1 MINRKASLSLLL
13 SLIILA
19 LSACSDR
26 SINTP
31 EETPASDGQTYTLRI
46 TAGPSSE
53 TRSIIKDRNSKGI
66 LLEWNEGM
74 FDLNIAFVQGRKV
87 RLQRGVEVL
96 DTKGEYCTFEVTLP
110 KGIDADQEFDL
121 YGIVAQDILL
131 KNNRLMVGVGAR
143 PLYELTKYSNNK
155 DGYVPV
161 YFCTTG
167 VSVFDEEIKAEFV
180 HLGSLAVVT
189 LKNTSDK
196 PWRLAGMAVRPTDGG
211 TEFYHKGSLP
221 FVGNA
226 EIPYLNI
233 MNLKE
238 APVDYMTAVTYPDV
252 TIAPGET
259 QHLGFWFRANTESTP
274 EVSLV
279 AYDAERRKGITSTNT
294 RPARPGAM
302 QPGKA
307 YNLYAEWSGT
317 ELKLVDSF
325 DKELPTDLPTIKF
338 TLNSVPAEGIYLS
351 ISPSNQE
358 AESTAWI
365 DLNANGTFDPGEAI
379 TEFQK
384 DLRNDNMTL
393 YKPMETTLTIHGDI
407 SGFAVS
413 GVSKNVS
420 NKKVMV
426 NWLTSLE
433 VSDNSPLKSL
443 VVYNGDIKS
452 ADLSGLTR
460 LEELEWVANGT
471 ETITLPTDGKT
482 LQSVIVSGNP
492 DLKTIDISTI
502 PNTIML
508 FLEGNGLTSITCPT
522 SFTNLWIG
530 SLNGNKL
537 DKLALESFM
546 VHLNK
551 AGEKYYNWMYSL
563 DISNNPGSADAD
575 TSIAAAKGW
584 MVINTT
590 E

>member
-74 FDLNIAFVQGRKV
+74 FDLNIAFVQEGKV

-96 DTKGEYCTFEVTLP
+96 ETNGENCTFEVTLP
-110 KGIDADQEFDL
+110 KGIDADKKFDL

-161 YFCTTG
+161 YFCAEK
-167 VSVFDEEIKAEFV
+167 VSVFDKEIKAEFV

-189 LKNTSDK
+189 LKNNSDK
-196 PWRLAGMAVRPTDGG
+196 PWHLAGMAVRPADGV

-221 FVGNA
+221 FAGNA

-233 MNLKE
+233 MNLTE

-252 TIAPGET
+252 TIRQGET
-259 QHLGFWFRANTESTP
+259 QHLGFWFRATNTESTP
-274 EVSLV
+274 KVSLV
-279 AYDAERRKGITSTNT
+279 AYDADGREEIFSTNT

-302 QPGKA
+302 QPGRA

-317 ELKLVDSF
+317 ELKLVNSF

-338 TLNSVPAEGIYLS
+338 TLNSAPAEGIYLS

-384 DLRNDNMTL
+384 DLREDNMTL
-393 YKPMETTLTIHGDI
+393 YKSMETTLTIHGDI

-413 GVSKNVS
+413 GVSNEKRE
-420 NKKVMV
+420 ML

-433 VSDNSPLKSL
+433 VSDNSPLENL
-443 VVYNGDIKS
+443 VVYNGQITS
-452 ADLSGLTR
+452 VDLSGLTR
-460 LEELEWVANGT
+460 LKELEWVANGT
-471 ETITLPTDGKT
+471 ETFTLPTDGKT
-482 LQSVIVSGNP
+482 LQSVIISANP
-492 DLKTIDISTI
+492 GLKAIDISSAANLTV
-502 PNTIML
+502 L
-508 FLEGNGLTSITCPT
+508 FLEENGLTSITTPT
-522 SFTNLWIG
+522 IFNGLWIG
-530 SLNGNKL
+530 SLKSNQLERAPLENYMRSLNKGEQ
-537 DKLALESFM
+537 KLAE
-546 VHLNK
+546 
-551 AGEKYYNWMYSL
+551 WMFTL
-563 DISNNPGSADAD
+563 DISDNPGSAKAD
-575 TSIAAAKGW
+575 TSIATAKGW
-584 MVINTT
+584 SVTHDV

>member
-13 SLIILA
+13 SLIILT

-46 TAGPSSE
+46 TAGPSPE

-66 LLEWNEGM
+66 ILKWNEGM
-74 FDLNIAFVQGRKV
+74 FDLNIAFVQEGKI

-96 DTKGEYCTFEVTLP
+96 ETKGEYCTFEVTLP
-110 KGIDADQEFDL
+110 KGIDADKKFDL

-131 KNNRLMVGVGAR
+131 KNGRLMVGVGAR
-143 PLYELTKYSNNK
+143 PLYELTKYSNNQ

-161 YFCTTG
+161 YFCTKE
-167 VSVFDEEIKAEFV
+167 VSVFDKKIKADFV

-189 LKNTSDK
+189 LKNSSDK
-196 PWRLAGMAVRPTDGG
+196 PWRLAGMAVRPTDGA

-226 EIPYLNI
+226 RIPYLNI

-279 AYDAERRKGITSTNT
+279 AYNPDGPKEIISTNT
-294 RPARPGAM
+294 RPARSGAM
-302 QPGKA
+302 QPGRA
-307 YNLYAEWSGT
+307 YNLYADWSGT
-317 ELKLVDSF
+317 ELKLVAPF
-325 DKELPTDLPTIKF
+325 DKEPPSDLPTIKF
-338 TLNSVPAEGIYLS
+338 TLNDVPTEGILLS

-365 DLNANGTFDPGEAI
+365 DLNANGTLDPGEAI
-379 TEFQK
+379 TEFQY
-384 DLRNDNMTL
+384 DLRKDNMTL
-393 YKPMETTLTIHGDI
+393 YKPTETTLTIHGDI

-413 GVSKNVS
+413 GVSNKN
-420 NKKVMV
+420 KEMI

-433 VSDNSPLKSL
+433 VSDNSPLSTL
-443 VVYNGDIKS
+443 VVYNGQIKS
-452 ADLSGLTR
+452 ADLSGLKR
-460 LEELEWVANGT
+460 LKELEWVANGT
-471 ETITLPTDGKT
+471 EALRLPTNGQT

-492 DLKTIDISTI
+492 GLKTIDISTA

-508 FLEGNGLTSITCPT
+508 FLEENGLTSITCPA
-522 SFTNLWIG
+522 SFKDLWIG
-530 SLNGNKL
+530 SLKGNKL
-537 DKLALESFM
+537 DKLALQSFM
-546 VHLNK
+546 LHLNK
-551 AGEKYYNWMYSL
+551 AGQKYYNWMYSL
-563 DISNNPGSADAD
+563 DISENPGSAEAD
-575 TSIAAAKGW
+575 TSAAVAKGW
-584 MVINTT
+584 MVINGVK
-590 E
+590 

>member
-1 MINRKASLSLLL
+1 MINRKVSLSLLL

-46 TAGPSSE
+46 TAGPSPE

-66 LLEWNEGM
+66 ILKWNEGM
-74 FDLNIAFVQGRKV
+74 FDLNIAFVQEGKV

-96 DTKGEYCTFEVTLP
+96 ETKGEYCTFEVTLP
-110 KGIDADQEFDL
+110 KGIDADKKFDL

-131 KNNRLMVGVGAR
+131 KNDRLMVGVGAR
-143 PLYELTKYSNNK
+143 PLYELTKYSNNQ

-161 YFCTTG
+161 YFCTKE
-167 VSVFDEEIKAEFV
+167 VSVFDKEIKADFV

-189 LKNTSDK
+189 LKNSSDK

-233 MNLKE
+233 MDLTE

-252 TIAPGET
+252 TIGPKET
-259 QHLGFWFRANTESTP
+259 QHLGFWFRATNKESTP

-279 AYDAERRKGITSTNT
+279 AYDPEGEGEIVSVNT
-294 RPARPGAM
+294 LPARTAM
-302 QPGKA
+302 QPGRA

-317 ELKLVDSF
+317 ELKLVAPF
-325 DKELPTDLPTIKF
+325 DKEPPSDLPTIKF
-338 TLNSVPAEGIYLS
+338 TLNDVPTEGILLS
-351 ISPSNQE
+351 ISPSSQE
-358 AESTAWI
+358 AESNAWI

-379 TEFQK
+379 TEFQY
-384 DLRNDNMTL
+384 DLRKDNMTL
-393 YKPMETTLTIHGDI
+393 YKPTETTLTIHGDI

-413 GVSKNVS
+413 GVS
-420 NKKVMV
+420 NKKKEMI

-433 VSDNSPLKSL
+433 VSDNSPLSTL
-443 VVYNGDIKS
+443 VVYNGAIKS
-452 ADLSGLTR
+452 ADLSGLKR
-460 LEELEWVANGT
+460 LKELEWVANGT
-471 ETITLPTDGKT
+471 EALTLPINGQT

-492 DLKTIDISTI
+492 GLKSIDISTV

-508 FLEGNGLTSITCPT
+508 FLEENGLTSITCPA
-522 SFTNLWIG
+522 SFKDLWIG
-530 SLNGNKL
+530 SLKGNKL
-537 DKLALESFM
+537 DKLALQSFM
-546 VHLNK
+546 LHLNK
-551 AGEKYYNWMYSL
+551 AGQKYYNWMYSL
-563 DISNNPGSADAD
+563 DISKNPGSADAD
-575 TSIAAAKGW
+575 TSAAAAKGW
-584 MVINTT
+584 TVINGV

>member
-1 MINRKASLSLLL
+1 MINRKVSLSLLL

-31 EETPASDGQTYTLRI
+31 EETPTSDGQTYTLRI

-66 LLEWNEGM
+66 ILKWNEGM
-74 FDLNIAFVQGRKV
+74 FDLNIAFVQEGKV

-96 DTKGEYCTFEVTLP
+96 ETKGEYCTFEVTLP
-110 KGIDADQEFDL
+110 KGIDADKKFDL
-121 YGIVAQDILL
+121 YGIVAQNILL
-131 KNNRLMVGVGAR
+131 KNGRLMVGVGAR
-143 PLYELTKYSNNK
+143 PLYELTKYSNNQ

-161 YFCTTG
+161 YFCTKE
-167 VSVFDEEIKAEFV
+167 VSVFDKEIKADFV

-189 LKNTSDK
+189 LKNSSDK
-196 PWRLAGMAVRPTDGG
+196 PWRLAGMAVRPADKV

-226 EIPYLNI
+226 RIPYLNI

-252 TIAPGET
+252 TIASGET

-279 AYDAERRKGITSTNT
+279 AYDADGGKEIISTKT
-294 RPARPGAM
+294 LPARPGAM

-317 ELKLVDSF
+317 ELKLVAPF
-325 DKELPTDLPTIKF
+325 DKEPPSDLPTIKF
-338 TLNSVPAEGIYLS
+338 TLNDVPTEGILLS
-351 ISPSNQE
+351 ISPSSQE

-379 TEFQK
+379 TEFQY
-384 DLRNDNMTL
+384 DLRKDNMTL
-393 YKPMETTLTIHGDI
+393 YKPTETTLTIHGDI

-413 GVSKNVS
+413 GVS
-420 NKKVMV
+420 NKDKEMI

-433 VSDNSPLKSL
+433 VSDNSPLSTL
-443 VVYNGDIKS
+443 VVYNGQIKS
-452 ADLSGLTR
+452 GDLSGLKR
-460 LEELEWVANGT
+460 LKELEWVANGT

-492 DLKTIDISTI
+492 GLKTIDISTA

-508 FLEGNGLTSITCPT
+508 FLEENGLTSITCPA
-522 SFTNLWIG
+522 SFKDLWIG
-530 SLNGNKL
+530 SLKGNKL
-537 DKLALESFM
+537 DKLALQSFM
-546 VHLNK
+546 LHLNK
-551 AGEKYYNWMYSL
+551 AGQKYYNWMYSL
-563 DISNNPGSADAD
+563 DISENPGSADAD
-575 TSIAAAKGW
+575 TSAAVAKGW
-584 MVINTT
+584 MVINGVK
-590 E
+590 

>member
-1 MINRKASLSLLL
+1 MINRKISLSLLL

-19 LSACSDR
+19 LSACTDR

-31 EETPASDGQTYTLRI
+31 EETPSSDGQTYTLRI
-46 TAGPSSE
+46 TAGPSPE

-66 LLEWNEGM
+66 ILKWNEGM
-74 FDLNIAFVQGRKV
+74 FDLNIAFVQEGKV

-96 DTKGEYCTFEVTLP
+96 ETKGEYCTFEVTLP
-110 KGIDADQEFDL
+110 KGIDADKKFDL
-121 YGIVAQDILL
+121 YGIVAQNILL
-131 KNNRLMVGVGAR
+131 KNGRLMVGVGAR
-143 PLYELTKYSNNK
+143 PLYELTKYSNNQ

-161 YFCTTG
+161 YFCTKE
-167 VSVFDEEIKAEFV
+167 VSVFDKEIKADFV

-189 LKNTSDK
+189 LKNSSDK
-196 PWRLAGMAVRPTDGG
+196 PWRLAGMAVRPADKV

-226 EIPYLNI
+226 RIPYLNI

-252 TIAPGET
+252 TIASGET

-279 AYDAERRKGITSTNT
+279 AYDADGGKEIISTKT
-294 RPARPGAM
+294 LPARPGAM

-317 ELKLVDSF
+317 ELKLAAPF
-325 DKELPTDLPTIKF
+325 DKEPPSDLPTIKF
-338 TLNSVPAEGIYLS
+338 TLNDVPTEGILLS
-351 ISPSNQE
+351 ISPSSQE

-379 TEFQK
+379 TEFQY
-384 DLRNDNMTL
+384 DLRKDNMTL
-393 YKPMETTLTIHGDI
+393 YKPTETTLTIHGDI

-413 GVSKNVS
+413 GVS
-420 NKKVMV
+420 NKDKKMI

-433 VSDNSPLKSL
+433 VSDNSPLSTL

-452 ADLSGLTR
+452 ADLSGLKR
-460 LEELEWVANGT
+460 LKELEWVANGT
-471 ETITLPTDGKT
+471 EALRLPTNGQT

-492 DLKTIDISTI
+492 GLKTIDISTA

-508 FLEGNGLTSITCPT
+508 FLEENGLTSITCPA
-522 SFTNLWIG
+522 SFKDLWIG
-530 SLNGNKL
+530 SLKGNKL
-537 DKLALESFM
+537 DKLALQSFM
-546 VHLNK
+546 LHLNK
-551 AGEKYYNWMYSL
+551 AGQKYYNWMYSL

-575 TSIAAAKGW
+575 TSAAAAKGW

>member
-1 MINRKASLSLLL
+1 MINRKVSLSLLL

-31 EETPASDGQTYTLRI
+31 EETPTSDGQTYTLRI

-66 LLEWNEGM
+66 ILKWNEGM
-74 FDLNIAFVQGRKV
+74 FDLNIAFVQEGKV

-96 DTKGEYCTFEVTLP
+96 ETKGEYCTFEVTLP
-110 KGIDADQEFDL
+110 KGIDADKKFDL
-121 YGIVAQDILL
+121 YGIVAQNILL
-131 KNNRLMVGVGAR
+131 KNGRLMVGVGAR
-143 PLYELTKYSNNK
+143 PLYELTKYSNNQ

-161 YFCTTG
+161 YFCTKE
-167 VSVFDEEIKAEFV
+167 VSVFDKEIKADFV

-189 LKNTSDK
+189 LKNSSDK
-196 PWRLAGMAVRPTDGG
+196 PWRLAGMAVRPADKV

-226 EIPYLNI
+226 RIPNI

-252 TIAPGET
+252 TIGPKET
-259 QHLGFWFRANTESTP
+259 QHLGFWFRATNTESTP

-279 AYDAERRKGITSTNT
+279 AYDPEGEGEIVSVNT
-294 RPARPGAM
+294 LPARTAM
-302 QPGKA
+302 QPGRA

-317 ELKLVDSF
+317 ELKLVAPF
-325 DKELPTDLPTIKF
+325 DKEPPSDLPTIKF
-338 TLNSVPAEGIYLS
+338 TLNDVPTEGILLS
-351 ISPSNQE
+351 ISPSSQE

-365 DLNANGTFDPGEAI
+365 DLNANGTFDRGEAI

-384 DLRNDNMTL
+384 DLRKDDMTL
-393 YKPMETTLTIHGDI
+393 YKPTETTLTIHGDI

-413 GVSKNVS
+413 GVS
-420 NKKVMV
+420 NKDKKMI

-433 VSDNSPLKSL
+433 VSDNSPLSTL
-443 VVYNGDIKS
+443 VVYNGQIKS
-452 ADLSGLTR
+452 ADLSGLKR
-460 LEELEWVANGT
+460 LKELEWVANGT
-471 ETITLPTDGKT
+471 ETLTLPINGQT

-492 DLKTIDISTI
+492 GLKTIDISTA

-508 FLEGNGLTSITCPT
+508 ILEENGLTSITCPA
-522 SFTNLWIG
+522 SFKDLWIG
-530 SLNGNKL
+530 NLKGNKL
-537 DKLALESFM
+537 DKLALQSFM
-546 VHLNK
+546 LHLNK
-551 AGEKYYNWMYSL
+551 AGQKYYNWMYSL
-563 DISNNPGSADAD
+563 DISENPGSADAD
-575 TSIAAAKGW
+575 TSAAAAKGW
-584 MVINTT
+584 MVINGV

>member
-46 TAGPSSE
+46 TAGPSPE

-66 LLEWNEGM
+66 ILKWNEGM
-74 FDLNIAFVQGRKV
+74 FDLNIAFVQEGKI

-96 DTKGEYCTFEVTLP
+96 ETKGEYCTFEVTLP
-110 KGIDADQEFDL
+110 KGIDADKKFDL

-131 KNNRLMVGVGAR
+131 KNGRLMVGVGAR
-143 PLYELTKYSNNK
+143 PLYELTKYSNNQ

-161 YFCTTG
+161 YFCTKE
-167 VSVFDEEIKAEFV
+167 VSVFDKKIKADFV

-189 LKNTSDK
+189 LKNSSDK
-196 PWRLAGMAVRPTDGG
+196 PWRLAGMAVRPTDGA

-226 EIPYLNI
+226 RIPYLNI
-233 MNLKE
+233 MDLTE

-279 AYDAERRKGITSTNT
+279 AYDPEGEGEIVSVNT
-294 RPARPGAM
+294 LPARTAM
-302 QPGKA
+302 QPGRA

-317 ELKLVDSF
+317 ELKLVAPF
-325 DKELPTDLPTIKF
+325 DKEPPSDLPTIKF
-338 TLNSVPAEGIYLS
+338 TLNDVPTEGILLS
-351 ISPSNQE
+351 ISPSSQE

-379 TEFQK
+379 TEFQY
-384 DLRNDNMTL
+384 DLRKDNMTL
-393 YKPMETTLTIHGDI
+393 YKPTETTLTIHGDI

-413 GVSKNVS
+413 GVS
-420 NKKVMV
+420 NKDKEMI

-433 VSDNSPLKSL
+433 VSDNSPLSTL
-443 VVYNGDIKS
+443 VVYNGQIKS
-452 ADLSGLTR
+452 GDLSGLKR
-460 LEELEWVANGT
+460 LKELEWVANGT
-471 ETITLPTDGKT
+471 ETLTLPINGQT

-492 DLKTIDISTI
+492 GLKTIDISTA

-508 FLEGNGLTSITCPT
+508 FLEENGLTSITCPA
-522 SFTNLWIG
+522 SFKDLWIG
-530 SLNGNKL
+530 SLMGNKL
-537 DKLALESFM
+537 DKLALQSFM
-546 VHLNK
+546 LHLNK
-551 AGEKYYNWMYSL
+551 AGQKYYNWMYSL
-563 DISNNPGSADAD
+563 DISENPGSADAD
-575 TSIAAAKGW
+575 TSEAAAKGW
-584 MVINTT
+584 VIKRVK
-590 E
+590 

>member
-46 TAGPSSE
+46 TAGPSPE

-66 LLEWNEGM
+66 ILKWNEGM
-74 FDLNIAFVQGRKV
+74 FDLNIAFVQEGKI

-96 DTKGEYCTFEVTLP
+96 ETKGEYCTFEVTLP
-110 KGIDADQEFDL
+110 KGIDADKKFDL
-121 YGIVAQDILL
+121 YGIVAQNILL
-131 KNNRLMVGVGAR
+131 KNGRLMVGVGAR
-143 PLYELTKYSNNK
+143 PLYELTKYSNNQ

-161 YFCTTG
+161 YFCTKE
-167 VSVFDEEIKAEFV
+167 VSVFDKKIKAVFV

-189 LKNTSDK
+189 LKNSSDK
-196 PWRLAGMAVRPTDGG
+196 PWRLAGMAVRPTDGV

-226 EIPYLNI
+226 RIPYLNI
-233 MNLKE
+233 MDPNE

-259 QHLGFWFRANTESTP
+259 QHLGFWFRATNTESTP

-279 AYDAERRKGITSTNT
+279 AYDPEGEGEIVSVNT
-294 RPARPGAM
+294 LPARTAM
-302 QPGKA
+302 QPGRA

-317 ELKLVDSF
+317 ELRLTDPF

-338 TLNSVPAEGIYLS
+338 TLNSVPDEGIYLA

-358 AESTAWI
+358 AESNAWI

-379 TEFQK
+379 TEFQY
-384 DLRNDNMTL
+384 DLRKDDMTL
-393 YKPMETTLTIHGDI
+393 YKPTKTTLTIHGDI

-413 GVSKNVS
+413 GVS
-420 NKKVMV
+420 NKKKEMI

-433 VSDNSPLKSL
+433 VSDNSPLSTL
-443 VVYNGDIKS
+443 VVYNGQIKS
-452 ADLSGLTR
+452 GDLSGLKR
-460 LEELEWVANGT
+460 LKELEWVANGT

-492 DLKTIDISTI
+492 GLKTIDISTA

-508 FLEGNGLTSITCPT
+508 FLEENGLTSITCPA
-522 SFTNLWIG
+522 SFKDLWIG
-530 SLNGNKL
+530 SLKGNKL
-537 DKLALESFM
+537 DKLALQSFM
-546 VHLNK
+546 LHLNK
-551 AGEKYYNWMYSL
+551 AGQKYYNWMYSL
-563 DISNNPGSADAD
+563 DISENPGSADAD
-575 TSIAAAKGW
+575 TSAAVAKGW
-584 MVINTT
+584 MVINGVK
-590 E
+590 

>member
-46 TAGPSSE
+46 TAGPSPE

-74 FDLNIAFVQGRKV
+74 FDLNIAFVQEGKV

-96 DTKGEYCTFEVTLP
+96 ETKGEYCTFEVTLP
-110 KGIDADQEFDL
+110 KGIDADKKFDL

-161 YFCTTG
+161 YFCTKE
-167 VSVFDEEIKAEFV
+167 VSVFDKEIKADFV

-196 PWRLAGMAVRPTDGG
+196 PWRLAGMAVRPTDGV

-226 EIPYLNI
+226 RIPYLNI
-233 MNLKE
+233 MDLTE
-238 APVDYMTAVTYPDV
+238 DPVDYMTAVTYPDV
-252 TIAPGET
+252 TIAPKET
-259 QHLGFWFRANTESTP
+259 QHLGFWFCPNTESTP

-279 AYDAERRKGITSTNT
+279 AYDAEKRKGITSTNT
-294 RPARPGAM
+294 LPARTAM
-302 QPGKA
+302 QPGRA

-317 ELKLVDSF
+317 ELRLTDPF

-338 TLNSVPAEGIYLS
+338 TLNSVPAEGIYLA

-413 GVSKNVS
+413 GVSNEKRE
-420 NKKVMV
+420 MV

-433 VSDNSPLKSL
+433 VSNNSPLKSL

-452 ADLSGLTR
+452 VDLSGLTR

-508 FLEGNGLTSITCPT
+508 FLEENGLTSITCPT

-563 DISNNPGSADAD
+563 DISNNPGSAKAD
-575 TSIAAAKGW
+575 TSIATAKGW
-584 MVINTT
+584 SVTHDV

>member
-1 MINRKASLSLLL
+1 MINRKISLSLLL
-13 SLIILA
+13 SLFILA
-19 LSACSDR
+19 LSACTDR

-31 EETPASDGQTYTLRI
+31 EETPSSDGQTYTLRI
-46 TAGPSSE
+46 TAGPSPE

-66 LLEWNEGM
+66 ILKWNEGM
-74 FDLNIAFVQGRKV
+74 FDLNIAFVQEGKV

-96 DTKGEYCTFEVTLP
+96 ETEGEYCTFEVTLP
-110 KGIDADQEFDL
+110 KGIDADKKFDL

-131 KNNRLMVGVGAR
+131 KNGRLMVGVGAR
-143 PLYELTKYSNNK
+143 PLYELTKYSNNQ

-161 YFCTTG
+161 YFCTKE
-167 VSVFDEEIKAEFV
+167 VSVFDKEIKADFV

-189 LKNTSDK
+189 LKNSSDK

-226 EIPYLNI
+226 RIPYLNI

-252 TIAPGET
+252 TIASGET

-279 AYDAERRKGITSTNT
+279 AYDADGGKEIISTKT
-294 RPARPGAM
+294 LPARPGAM

-317 ELKLVDSF
+317 ELKLVAPF
-325 DKELPTDLPTIKF
+325 DKEPPSDLPTIKF
-338 TLNSVPAEGIYLS
+338 TLNDVPTEGILLS

-358 AESTAWI
+358 AESNAWI

-379 TEFQK
+379 TEFQY
-384 DLRNDNMTL
+384 DLRKDDMTL
-393 YKPMETTLTIHGDI
+393 YKPTKTTLTIHGDI

-413 GVSKNVS
+413 GVS
-420 NKKVMV
+420 NKDKEMI

-433 VSDNSPLKSL
+433 VSDNSPLSTL
-443 VVYNGDIKS
+443 VVYNGQIKS
-452 ADLSGLTR
+452 GDLSGLKR
-460 LEELEWVANGT
+460 LKELEWVANGT

-492 DLKTIDISTI
+492 GLKTIDISTA

-508 FLEGNGLTSITCPT
+508 FLEENGLTSITCPA
-522 SFTNLWIG
+522 SFKDLWIG
-530 SLNGNKL
+530 SLKGNKL
-537 DKLALESFM
+537 DKLALQSFM
-546 VHLNK
+546 LHLNK
-551 AGEKYYNWMYSL
+551 AGQKYYNWMYSL
-563 DISNNPGSADAD
+563 DISENPGSADAD
-575 TSIAAAKGW
+575 TSEAAAKGW
-584 MVINTT
+584 VIKRVK
-590 E
+590 

>member
-31 EETPASDGQTYTLRI
+31 EETPTSDGQTYTLRI
-46 TAGPSSE
+46 TAGPSPE

-66 LLEWNEGM
+66 ILKWNEGM
-74 FDLNIAFVQGRKV
+74 FDLNIAFVQEGKV

-96 DTKGEYCTFEVTLP
+96 ETKGEYCTFEVTLP
-110 KGIDADQEFDL
+110 KGIDADKKFDL

-131 KNNRLMVGVGAR
+131 KNGRLMVGVGAR
-143 PLYELTKYSNNK
+143 PLYELTKYSNNQ

-161 YFCTTG
+161 YFCTKE
-167 VSVFDEEIKAEFV
+167 VSVFDKEIKADFV

-189 LKNTSDK
+189 LKNSSDK
-196 PWRLAGMAVRPTDGG
+196 PWRLAGMAVRPADKV
-211 TEFYHKGSLP
+211 TEFYLKGSLP
-221 FVGNA
+221 FAGNA

-233 MNLKE
+233 MDLTE
-238 APVDYMTAVTYPDV
+238 APVNYMTAVTYPDV

-279 AYDAERRKGITSTNT
+279 AYNPDGRKEIISTNT
-294 RPARPGAM
+294 RPARNGAM
-302 QPGKA
+302 QPGRA
-307 YNLYAEWSGT
+307 YNLYADWSGT
-317 ELKLVDSF
+317 ELKLVDPF
-325 DKELPTDLPTIKF
+325 DKELPSNMPTIKF

-379 TEFQK
+379 AEFQK
-384 DLRNDNMTL
+384 DLRKDDMTL
-393 YKPMETTLTIHGDI
+393 YKPTETTLTIHGDI

-413 GVSKNVS
+413 GVSDKD
-420 NKKVMV
+420 KKMI

-433 VSDNSPLKSL
+433 VSDNSPLSTL

-452 ADLSGLTR
+452 ADLSGLKR
-460 LEELEWVANGT
+460 LKELEWVANGT
-471 ETITLPTDGKT
+471 ETLTLPINGQT
-482 LQSVIVSGNP
+482 LQSVIVSSNP
-492 DLKTIDISTI
+492 GLKTIDISTA

-508 FLEGNGLTSITCPT
+508 FLEENGLTSITCPA
-522 SFTNLWIG
+522 SFKDLWIG
-530 SLNGNKL
+530 NLNGNKL

-546 VHLNK
+546 LHLNK
-551 AGEKYYNWMYSL
+551 AGQKYYNWMYSL

-575 TSIAAAKGW
+575 TSAAAAKGW
-584 MVINTT
+584 MVINGV

>member
-1 MINRKASLSLLL
+1 MINRKVSLSLLL

-31 EETPASDGQTYTLRI
+31 EETPTSDGQTYTLRI

-66 LLEWNEGM
+66 ILKWNEGM
-74 FDLNIAFVQGRKV
+74 FDLNIAFVQEGKV

-96 DTKGEYCTFEVTLP
+96 ETKGEYCTFEVTLP
-110 KGIDADQEFDL
+110 KGIDADKKFDL
-121 YGIVAQDILL
+121 YGIVAQNILL
-131 KNNRLMVGVGAR
+131 KNGRLMVGVGAR
-143 PLYELTKYSNNK
+143 PLYELTKYSNNQ

-161 YFCTTG
+161 YFCTKE
-167 VSVFDEEIKAEFV
+167 VSVFDKEIKADFV

-189 LKNTSDK
+189 LKNSSDK
-196 PWRLAGMAVRPTDGG
+196 PWRLAGMAVRPADKV

-226 EIPYLNI
+226 RIPYLNI

-252 TIAPGET
+252 TIGPKET
-259 QHLGFWFRANTESTP
+259 QHLGFWFRATNTESTP

-279 AYDAERRKGITSTNT
+279 AYDPEGEGEIVSVNT
-294 RPARPGAM
+294 LPARTAM
-302 QPGKA
+302 QPGRA

-317 ELKLVDSF
+317 ELKLVAPF
-325 DKELPTDLPTIKF
+325 DKEPPSDLPTIKF
-338 TLNSVPAEGIYLS
+338 TLNDVPTEGILLS
-351 ISPSNQE
+351 ISPSSQE

-365 DLNANGTFDPGEAI
+365 DLNANGTFDRGEAI

-384 DLRNDNMTL
+384 DLRKDDMTL
-393 YKPMETTLTIHGDI
+393 YKPTETTLTIHGDI

-413 GVSKNVS
+413 GVS
-420 NKKVMV
+420 NKDKKMI

-433 VSDNSPLKSL
+433 VSDNSPLSTL
-443 VVYNGDIKS
+443 VVYNGQIKS
-452 ADLSGLTR
+452 ADLSGLKR
-460 LEELEWVANGT
+460 LKELEWVANGT
-471 ETITLPTDGKT
+471 ETLTLPINGQT

-492 DLKTIDISTI
+492 GLKTIDISTA

-508 FLEGNGLTSITCPT
+508 ILEENGLTSITCPA
-522 SFTNLWIG
+522 SFKDLWIG
-530 SLNGNKL
+530 NLKGNKL
-537 DKLALESFM
+537 DKLALQSFM
-546 VHLNK
+546 LHLNK
-551 AGEKYYNWMYSL
+551 AGQKYYNWMYSL
-563 DISNNPGSADAD
+563 DISENPGSADAD
-575 TSIAAAKGW
+575 TSAAAAKGW
-584 MVINTT
+584 MVINGV

>member
-13 SLIILA
+13 SLIILT

-46 TAGPSSE
+46 TAGPSPE

-66 LLEWNEGM
+66 ILKWNEGM
-74 FDLNIAFVQGRKV
+74 FDLNIAFVQEGKI

-96 DTKGEYCTFEVTLP
+96 ETKGEYCTFEVTLP
-110 KGIDADQEFDL
+110 KGIDADKKFDL

-131 KNNRLMVGVGAR
+131 KNGRLMVGVGAR
-143 PLYELTKYSNNK
+143 PLYELTKYSNNQ

-161 YFCTTG
+161 YFCTKE
-167 VSVFDEEIKAEFV
+167 VSVFDKKIKADFV

-189 LKNTSDK
+189 LKNSSDK
-196 PWRLAGMAVRPTDGG
+196 PWRLAGMAVRPTDGA

-226 EIPYLNI
+226 RIPYLNI
-233 MNLKE
+233 MDLTE

-279 AYDAERRKGITSTNT
+279 AYNPDGPKEIISTNT
-294 RPARPGAM
+294 RPARSGAM
-302 QPGKA
+302 QPGRA
-307 YNLYAEWSGT
+307 YNLYADWSGT
-317 ELKLVDSF
+317 ELKLVAPF
-325 DKELPTDLPTIKF
+325 DKEPPSDLPTIKF
-338 TLNSVPAEGIYLS
+338 TLNDVPTEGILLS

-365 DLNANGTFDPGEAI
+365 DLNANGTLDPGEAI
-379 TEFQK
+379 TEFQY
-384 DLRNDNMTL
+384 DLRKDNMTL
-393 YKPMETTLTIHGDI
+393 YKPTETTLTIHGDI

-413 GVSKNVS
+413 GVSNKN
-420 NKKVMV
+420 KEMI

-433 VSDNSPLKSL
+433 VSDNSPLSTL
-443 VVYNGDIKS
+443 VVYNGQIKS
-452 ADLSGLTR
+452 ADLSGLKR
-460 LEELEWVANGT
+460 LKELEWVANGT
-471 ETITLPTDGKT
+471 EALRLPTNGQT

-492 DLKTIDISTI
+492 GLKTIDISTA

-508 FLEGNGLTSITCPT
+508 FLEENGLTSITCPA
-522 SFTNLWIG
+522 SFKDLWIG
-530 SLNGNKL
+530 SLKGNKL
-537 DKLALESFM
+537 DKLALQSFM
-546 VHLNK
+546 LHLNK
-551 AGEKYYNWMYSL
+551 AGQKYYNWMYSL
-563 DISNNPGSADAD
+563 DISENPGSAEAD
-575 TSIAAAKGW
+575 TSAAVAKGW
-584 MVINTT
+584 MVINGVK
-590 E
+590 

>member
-1 MINRKASLSLLL
+1 MINRKISLSLLL

-19 LSACSDR
+19 LSACTDR

-31 EETPASDGQTYTLRI
+31 EETPSSDGQTYTLRI
-46 TAGPSSE
+46 TAGPSPE

-66 LLEWNEGM
+66 ILKWNEGM
-74 FDLNIAFVQGRKV
+74 FDLNIAFVQEGKV

-96 DTKGEYCTFEVTLP
+96 ETKGEYCTFEVTLP
-110 KGIDADQEFDL
+110 KGIDADKKFDL
-121 YGIVAQDILL
+121 YGIVAQNILL
-131 KNNRLMVGVGAR
+131 KNGRLMVGVGAR
-143 PLYELTKYSNNK
+143 PLYELTKYSNNQ

-161 YFCTTG
+161 YFCTKE
-167 VSVFDEEIKAEFV
+167 VSVFDKEIKADFV

-189 LKNTSDK
+189 LKNSSDK
-196 PWRLAGMAVRPTDGG
+196 PWRLAGMAVRPADKV

-226 EIPYLNI
+226 RIPYLNI

-259 QHLGFWFRANTESTP
+259 QHLGFWFRANTGSTP

-279 AYDAERRKGITSTNT
+279 AYDADGRKEIISTNT
-294 RPARPGAM
+294 RPARSGAM
-302 QPGKA
+302 QPGRA

-317 ELKLVDSF
+317 ELKLVAPF
-325 DKELPTDLPTIKF
+325 DKEPPSDLPTIKF
-338 TLNSVPAEGIYLS
+338 TLNDVPSEGILLS
-351 ISPSNQE
+351 ISPSSQE

-379 TEFQK
+379 TEFQY
-384 DLRNDNMTL
+384 DLRKDNMTL
-393 YKPMETTLTIHGDI
+393 YKPTETTLTIHGDI

-413 GVSKNVS
+413 GVS
-420 NKKVMV
+420 NKDKEMI

-433 VSDNSPLKSL
+433 VSDNSPLSTL
-443 VVYNGDIKS
+443 VVYNGQIKS
-452 ADLSGLTR
+452 GDLSGLKR
-460 LEELEWVANGT
+460 LKELEWVANGT

-492 DLKTIDISTI
+492 GLKTIDISTA

-508 FLEGNGLTSITCPT
+508 FLEENGLTSITCPA
-522 SFTNLWIG
+522 SFKDLWIG
-530 SLNGNKL
+530 SLKGNKL
-537 DKLALESFM
+537 DKLALQSFM
-546 VHLNK
+546 LHLNK
-551 AGEKYYNWMYSL
+551 AGQRYYNWMYSL
-563 DISNNPGSADAD
+563 DISENPGSADAD
-575 TSIAAAKGW
+575 TSAAAAKGW
-584 MVINTT
+584 TVINGV

>member
-74 FDLNIAFVQGRKV
+74 FDLNIAFVQEGKV

-96 DTKGEYCTFEVTLP
+96 ETKGEYCTFEVTLP
-110 KGIDADQEFDL
+110 KGIDADKKFDL
-121 YGIVAQDILL
+121 YGIVAEDMLL
-131 KNNRLMVGVGAR
+131 KDGRLMVGVGAR

-161 YFCTTG
+161 YFCTKE
-167 VSVFDEEIKAEFV
+167 VSVFDEEIKADFV

-189 LKNTSDK
+189 LKNSSDK

-233 MNLKE
+233 MNPKE

-317 ELKLVDSF
+317 ELELVDSF

-413 GVSKNVS
+413 GVSNEKRE
-420 NKKVMV
+420 MV
-426 NWLTSLE
+426 YWLTSLE
-433 VSDNSPLKSL
+433 VSNNSPLENL
-443 VVYNGDIKS
+443 VVYNGQITS
-452 ADLSGLTR
+452 VDLSGLTR
-460 LEELEWVANGT
+460 LKELEWVANET
-471 ETITLPTDGKT
+471 ETFTLPTDGKT

-492 DLKTIDISTI
+492 DLKTIDISSAA
-502 PNTIML
+502 NL
-508 FLEGNGLTSITCPT
+508 VVLLLEENGLTSITTPT
-522 SFTNLWIG
+522 IFNGLWIG
-530 SLNGNKL
+530 SLKGNQLERAPLENFMRSLNKGEQ
-537 DKLALESFM
+537 KLAE
-546 VHLNK
+546 
-551 AGEKYYNWMYSL
+551 WMFTL
-563 DISNNPGSADAD
+563 DISDNPGSAKAD
-575 TSIAAAKGW
+575 TSIATTKGW
-584 MVINTT
+584 SVTHDV

>member
-66 LLEWNEGM
+66 LLEWNEEM
-74 FDLNIAFVQGRKV
+74 FDLNIAFVQGSKV

-96 DTKGEYCTFEVTLP
+96 ETKGEYCTFEVTLP
-110 KGIDADQEFDL
+110 KGIDADKKFDL

-131 KNNRLMVGVGAR
+131 KDDRLMVGVGAR

-167 VSVFDEEIKAEFV
+167 VSVFDEEIKADFV

-189 LKNTSDK
+189 LKNSSDK
-196 PWRLAGMAVRPTDGG
+196 PWRLAGLAVRPTDGV

-226 EIPYLNI
+226 RIPYLNI

-252 TIAPGET
+252 TLEPGET

-294 RPARPGAM
+294 RRARSGAK
-302 QPGKA
+302 QPGRA

-351 ISPSNQE
+351 ISPSSQE
-358 AESTAWI
+358 AESNAWI

-379 TEFQK
+379 TEFQYDLHK
-384 DLRNDNMTL
+384 DDMTL
-393 YKPMETTLTIHGDI
+393 YKPTETTLTIHGDI

-413 GVSKNVS
+413 GVSNEDKR
-420 NKKVMV
+420 MV

-452 ADLSGLTR
+452 VDLSGLTR

-508 FLEGNGLTSITCPT
+508 FLEENGLTSITCPT

-530 SLNGNKL
+530 SLNSNKL

-563 DISNNPGSADAD
+563 DISNNPGAAAAD
-575 TSIAAAKGW
+575 TSVAAAKGW
-584 MVINTT
+584 MVINGV

>member
-1 MINRKASLSLLL
+1 MINRKVSLSLLL

-46 TAGPSSE
+46 TAGPSPE

-66 LLEWNEGM
+66 ILKWNEGM
-74 FDLNIAFVQGRKV
+74 FDLNIAFVQEGKV

-96 DTKGEYCTFEVTLP
+96 ETKGEYCTFEVTLP
-110 KGIDADQEFDL
+110 KGIDADKKFDL

-131 KNNRLMVGVGAR
+131 KNGRLMVGVGAR
-143 PLYELTKYSNNK
+143 PLYELTKYSNNQ

-161 YFCTTG
+161 YFCTKE
-167 VSVFDEEIKAEFV
+167 VSVFDKEIKADFV

-189 LKNTSDK
+189 LKNSSDK
-196 PWRLAGMAVRPTDGG
+196 PWRLAGMAVRPTDGA

-226 EIPYLNI
+226 RIPYLNI
-233 MNLKE
+233 MDLTE

-279 AYDAERRKGITSTNT
+279 AYNPDGPKEIISTNT
-294 RPARPGAM
+294 RPARSGAM
-302 QPGKA
+302 QPGRA
-307 YNLYAEWSGT
+307 YNLYADWSGT
-317 ELKLVDSF
+317 ELKLVAPF
-325 DKELPTDLPTIKF
+325 DKEPPSDLPTIKF
-338 TLNSVPAEGIYLS
+338 TLNTAPTEGILLS
-351 ISPSNQE
+351 ISPSSQE

-379 TEFQK
+379 TEFQY
-384 DLRNDNMTL
+384 DLRKDNMTL
-393 YKPMETTLTIHGDI
+393 YKPTETTLTIHGDI

-413 GVSKNVS
+413 GVS
-420 NKKVMV
+420 NKKKEMI

-433 VSDNSPLKSL
+433 VSDNSPLSTL
-443 VVYNGDIKS
+443 VVYNGQIKS
-452 ADLSGLTR
+452 ADLSGLKR
-460 LEELEWVANGT
+460 LKELEWVANGT
-471 ETITLPTDGKT
+471 ETLTLPINGQT

-492 DLKTIDISTI
+492 GLKTIDISTA

-508 FLEGNGLTSITCPT
+508 ILEENGLTSITCPA
-522 SFTNLWIG
+522 SFKDLWIG
-530 SLNGNKL
+530 NLKGNKL
-537 DKLALESFM
+537 DKLALQSFM
-546 VHLNK
+546 LHLNK
-551 AGEKYYNWMYSL
+551 AGQKYYNWMYSL
-563 DISNNPGSADAD
+563 DISENPGSADAD
-575 TSIAAAKGW
+575 TSAAVAKGW
-584 MVINTT
+584 MVINGVK
-590 E
+590 

>member
-1 MINRKASLSLLL
+1 MINRKVSLSLLL

-31 EETPASDGQTYTLRI
+31 EETPTSDGQTYTLRI

-66 LLEWNEGM
+66 ILKWNEGM
-74 FDLNIAFVQGRKV
+74 FDLNIAFVQEGKV

-96 DTKGEYCTFEVTLP
+96 ETKGEYCTFEVTLP
-110 KGIDADQEFDL
+110 KGIDADKKFDL
-121 YGIVAQDILL
+121 YGIVAQNILL
-131 KNNRLMVGVGAR
+131 KNGRLMVGVGAR
-143 PLYELTKYSNNK
+143 PLYELTKYSNNQ

-161 YFCTTG
+161 YFCTKE
-167 VSVFDEEIKAEFV
+167 VSVFDKEIKADFV

-189 LKNTSDK
+189 LKNSSDK
-196 PWRLAGMAVRPTDGG
+196 PWRLAGMAVRPADKV

-226 EIPYLNI
+226 RIPYLNI

-252 TIAPGET
+252 TIASGET

-279 AYDAERRKGITSTNT
+279 AYDADGRKEIISTNT
-294 RPARPGAM
+294 RGARSGAM
-302 QPGKA
+302 QPGRA
-307 YNLYAEWSGT
+307 YNLYADWSGT
-317 ELKLVDSF
+317 ELKLVAPF
-325 DKELPTDLPTIKF
+325 EKELPSDMPTIKF
-338 TLNSVPAEGIYLS
+338 TLNSVPAEGILLS

-365 DLNANGTFDPGEAI
+365 DLNANGTFDRGEAI

-384 DLRNDNMTL
+384 DLRKDEMTL
-393 YKPMETTLTIHGDI
+393 YKPTETTLTIHGDI

-413 GVSKNVS
+413 GVS
-420 NKKVMV
+420 NKDKEMI

-433 VSDNSPLKSL
+433 VSDNSPLSTL

-452 ADLSGLTR
+452 ADLSGLKR
-460 LEELEWVANGT
+460 LKELEWVANGT
-471 ETITLPTDGKT
+471 EALRLPTNGQT

-492 DLKTIDISTI
+492 GLKTIDISTA

-508 FLEGNGLTSITCPT
+508 FLEENGLTSITCPA
-522 SFTNLWIG
+522 SFKDLWIG
-530 SLNGNKL
+530 SLKGNKL
-537 DKLALESFM
+537 DKLALQSFM
-546 VHLNK
+546 LHLNK
-551 AGEKYYNWMYSL
+551 AGQKYYNWMYSL
-563 DISNNPGSADAD
+563 DISENPGSAEAD
-575 TSIAAAKGW
+575 TSAAVAKGW
-584 MVINTT
+584 MVINGVK
-590 E
+590 